1 MINYSLA
8 EFYLGVKTLF
18 KEAIILLFELELQ
31 IMVLYLWYYRFDFLC
46 THVNTGQRHQIYT
59 INS

>member
-8 EFYLGVKTLF
+8 EFSPGVKTLF

-31 IMVLYLWYYRFDFLC
+31 IIVLYFWYYRFDFLR
-46 THVNTGQRHQIYT
+46 TLVNTGQRHQIYT
-59 INS
+59 IIS